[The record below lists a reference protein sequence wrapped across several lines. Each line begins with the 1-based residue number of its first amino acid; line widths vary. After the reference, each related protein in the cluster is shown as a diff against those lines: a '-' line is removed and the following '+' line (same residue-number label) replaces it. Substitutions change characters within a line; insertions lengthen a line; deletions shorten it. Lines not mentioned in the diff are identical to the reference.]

1 MTKEMCENFVS
12 EINKMMSSGVD
23 CVEFYSAKPGT
34 KLYNGIYSNEYNSCI
49 EDYIGYTDQ
58 FEWDKNISL
67 DESMKQTREYSDFIG
82 TVMDVEGYELWL
94 GDTSEKFTDTHTQ
107 GTTVGVI
114 ILYKQERRLN
124 MERTYYING
133 IQYDEQEFLQEMANA
148 GAMVQ
153 DIVDLA
159 DGYSFVGDNGNMF
172 DVEFLED

>member
-1 MTKEMCENFVS
+1 MTKEICENLVA
-12 EINKMMSSGVD
+12 EINKMMSNGVD
-23 CVEFYSAKPGT
+23 CVEVYSAKPGT
-34 KLYNGIYSNEYNSCI
+34 KLYNGIYPNEYNSCI

-67 DESMKQTREYSDFIG
+67 DESMKQTREYSDFIR
-82 TVMDVEGYELWL
+82 TVMDVEEYELWL

-124 MERTYYING
+124 MKRTYYING
-133 IQYDEQEFLQEMANA
+133 IQCDEQEFLQEMVNA

>member
-1 MTKEMCENFVS
+1 
-12 EINKMMSSGVD
+12 
-23 CVEFYSAKPGT
+23 
-34 KLYNGIYSNEYNSCI
+34 
-49 EDYIGYTDQ
+49 
-58 FEWDKNISL
+58 
-67 DESMKQTREYSDFIG
+67 MKQTREYSDFIG
-82 TVMDVEGYELWL
+82 KVMDVEEYELWL
-94 GDTSEKFTDTHTQ
+94 GDTSEQFTDTHTQ

-133 IQYDEQEFLQEMANA
+133 IQYDEQEFLQEMVNA